1 MLVSLTSCQS
11 PEAKRNRQLARA
23 RVYLEVGAGRQG
35 QTQQVTVLR
44 AAPMNLTVETNP
56 FLNEIHVASAQ
67 IIDNPGGFVLSI
79 HMNQKGAWLLE
90 QYTASHHNRR
100 MAIRCQWGV
109 APKVQDR
116 WVAAPLITRRIAD
129 GVLNFTPDASREE
142 VEEIVIG
149 LNNYAGDAW
158 LKEKPYSPQDSGG
171 KK

>member
-1 MLVSLTSCQS
+1 MVSRSSRFNIYLLLLVMLVSLTSCQS

-90 QYTASHHNRR
+90 QYTASHY
-100 MAIRCQWGV
+100 
-109 APKVQDR
+109 D
-116 WVAAPLITRRIAD
+116 LD
-129 GVLNFTPDASREE
+129 GVVMLWTDGPQ
-142 VEEIVIG
+142 I
-149 LNNYAGDAW
+149 AW
-158 LKEKPYSPQDSGG
+158 G
-171 KK
+171 KDCRTKVGPSSNCYILIFKRK